1 MTELALTV
9 HYFSSED
16 ETSWAAVSNSVPR
29 FVLYDVSEKKLEAQV
44 ERALAFCRQNFDEI
58 KAKVQEREASL
69 DNWKPSLADLAAS
82 DIAPKAEFSR
92 LVQKTALIDSSNRIA
107 INAISLDRPE
117 QIRAPAALRLR
128 GVGPE

>member
-1 MTELALTV
+1 MTNLELTV

-29 FVLYDVSEKKLEAQV
+29 FVFCDVSEQKLEAQV
-44 ERALAFCRQNFDEI
+44 ERALKLYRENFDEI
-58 KAKVQEREASL
+58 KAKVQEREQSL

-92 LVQKTALIDSSNRIA
+92 LVQKTALIDPSDRIA
-107 INAISLDRPE
+107 INAIS
-117 QIRAPAALRLR
+117 
-128 GVGPE
+128 

>member
-44 ERALAFCRQNFDEI
+44 ERALAFYR
-58 KAKVQEREASL
+58 VG
-69 DNWKPSLADLAAS
+69 
-82 DIAPKAEFSR
+82 AE
-92 LVQKTALIDSSNRIA
+92 L
-107 INAISLDRPE
+107 
-117 QIRAPAALRLR
+117 
-128 GVGPE
+128 

>member
-44 ERALAFCRQNFDEI
+44 ERALAFYRQNFEEI

-107 INAISLDRPE
+107 INAIS
-117 QIRAPAALRLR
+117 
-128 GVGPE
+128 